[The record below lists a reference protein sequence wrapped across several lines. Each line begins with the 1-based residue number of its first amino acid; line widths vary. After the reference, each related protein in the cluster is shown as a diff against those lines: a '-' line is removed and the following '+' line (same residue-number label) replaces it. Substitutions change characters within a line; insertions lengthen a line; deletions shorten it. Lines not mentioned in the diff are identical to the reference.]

1 MYLLMESIIDEYEKK
16 KDKEEDDI
24 YYKLF
29 SDCLK
34 YKNLKKDKK
43 IDCNVYYDL
52 YKKFSNKV

>member
-1 MYLLMESIIDEYEKK
+1 MEPISDKYEKK

-34 YKNLKKDKK
+34 YKNLKKYKK